1 MEVGS
6 CVLAQITLD
15 DWMRVVWLNVEH
27 YIMVAITNVKAV
39 ALASLALTAAETL
52 GQSMLR
58 IFHDS
63 KYDMNLW
70 YLPLGAWVLYGV
82 CCGILLW
89 SYKYSDISAIE
100 TIWDAG
106 TSVIIP
112 LVGFLFFKNKINLES
127 ATGILLTIL
136 GIVLIG
142 KGGMN

>member
-1 MEVGS
+1 
-6 CVLAQITLD
+6 
-15 DWMRVVWLNVEH
+15 
-27 YIMVAITNVKAV
+27 MVAINNIKAV
-39 ALASLALTAAETL
+39 ALASLALTGAETV

-63 KYDMNLW
+63 KYDMKLW
-70 YLPLGAWVLYGV
+70 YLPLGAWLLYGL

-106 TSVIIP
+106 TSVLVP
-112 LVGFLFFKNKINLES
+112 LVGLLFFKNKINVEA

-136 GIVLIG
+136 GIILIG